1 MIDKLPEVTFH
12 TEIEC
17 IAWNKLNEII
27 SWINKQEKRKH
38 DIPMRIH
45 VMRDA
50 YHILDSKEKQGKDG
64 S

>member
-1 MIDKLPEVTFH
+1 MIDKLPEITFH

-38 DIPMRIH
+38 DIP
-45 VMRDA
+45 
-50 YHILDSKEKQGKDG
+50 ILDSKEKQGKDG